1 MIRPITM
8 IIILIT
14 ISINISQLEH
24 NLGFL
29 LRELS
34 SPGHTLVQLSPDNR
48 TTGISI
54 FSSFLVFGM

>member
-1 MIRPITM
+1 M